1 MTQLIEEVLVTA
13 KVYRNPIRRTILYEK
28 EEQQLL
34 ENRSALSAFVG
45 EGSCSRHRRTLRVDV
60 SEETLSDGASQAL
73 YLCVLATV

>member
-13 KVYRNPIRRTILYEK
+13 KVYRNPIRRTIYEK

-45 EGSCSRHRRTLRVDV
+45 GCSCSRHRRTLRVDV
-60 SEETLSDGASQAL
+60 SEETPSNGASQAL
-73 YLCVLATV
+73 YLCV

>member
-13 KVYRNPIRRTILYEK
+13 KVYRNPIRRTIYEK

-45 EGSCSRHRRTLRVDV
+45 GCSCSRHRRTLRVDV
-60 SEETLSDGASQAL
+60 SEETPSNGASQAL

>member
-13 KVYRNPIRRTILYEK
+13 KVYRNPIRRTIYEK

-45 EGSCSRHRRTLRVDV
+45 GCSCSRHRRTLRVDV
-60 SEETLSDGASQAL
+60 SEETPSNGASQTL
-73 YLCVLATV
+73 YFCD

>member
-13 KVYRNPIRRTILYEK
+13 KVYRNPIRRTIYEK

-60 SEETLSDGASQAL
+60 SEETPSNGASQAL